1 MLYDKPFLR
10 RCEVLC
16 FEQTMSHIR
25 FCLFVHVAS
34 LAGAGVTLGMTLL
47 PFVVPRVILPVGSSL
62 LVLVV
67 IRILFYRGHK
77 KQTSREPRGLAI
89 LSKM

>member
-25 FCLFVHVAS
+25 FCLFVHVAL

-47 PFVVPRVILPVGSSL
+47 PGETGPSPAYG
-62 LVLVV
+62 
-67 IRILFYRGHK
+67 G
-77 KQTSREPRGLAI
+77 T
-89 LSKM
+89 